1 MPSLITTSAVTTTAA
16 SATNKEN
23 ESGYGSK
30 HKLMY
35 DGYSFNRKNDG
46 KKAVQFNC
54 INNRGKHSVCSAQI
68 KILKMNGSIVEKG
81 KHGNICAQ
89 KIGNGNA
96 PKDVTNVD
104 FTHEM
109 MERVDELAIET
120 LGLQPTAIWKK
131 VSAEITAKSKTW
143 KGMTDNQVINRVNNI
158 CRKAY

>member
-16 SATNKEN
+16 SATNEEN
-23 ESGYGSK
+23 EGGYGSK
-30 HKLMY
+30 HKLMH
-35 DGYSFNRKNDG
+35 DGYSFNRKNDS

-54 INNRGKHSVCSAQI
+54 INNCGKHSVCSAQI

-89 KIGNGNA
+89 KIGNENA

-120 LGLQPTAIWKK
+120 LGIQPTTIWKK
-131 VSAEITAKSKTW
+131 VSVEITAKSKTW
-143 KGMTDNQVINRVNNI
+143 KGMTDDQVINRVNNI
-158 CRKAY
+158 RRDA